1 MEETNIIELEAFD
14 DSMETL
20 YTELEEGTFTKTI
33 QLNSPYELY
42 IVDKF
47 AEEGWLLCAIV
58 PYNDVFVYWF
68 QSKKKIYMNSKTHLH
83 ENS

>member
-1 MEETNIIELEAFD
+1 MAETNIIEHEVFD

-33 QLNSPYELY
+33 QLNSPYELS
-42 IVDKF
+42 IVDKL
-47 AEEGWLLCAIV
+47 AEEGWLLCTIV

-68 QSKKKIYMNSKTHLH
+68 QSKKKIYVNSKAHLH